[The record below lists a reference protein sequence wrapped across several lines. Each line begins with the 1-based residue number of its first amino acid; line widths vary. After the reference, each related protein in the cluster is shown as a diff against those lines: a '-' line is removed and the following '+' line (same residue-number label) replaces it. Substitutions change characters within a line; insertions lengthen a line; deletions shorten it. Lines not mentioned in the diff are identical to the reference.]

1 MTQVSDMTECDD
13 NLKLNSVYRLV
24 SENTCDGYIYR
35 NYKDDTYVISNRV
48 KLLLGLD
55 DDKLDGISD
64 AEDIFDGVVDYDDIV
79 AYASRLGIAKEA
91 HENYFEYSLH
101 CDSINRWLN
110 LNVYLFYGNDSIC
123 DEMIV
128 YFTDVTNQV
137 EAKGDL
143 EYQAYYDTMTGL
155 YNRAYFYNILE
166 GWIKLASDREQKIYI
181 MYLDVDDFKKV
192 NDELGFES
200 GDELMIKVSH
210 FLKKFTTPNISICRV
225 SSDEFILAQYG
236 GSIEDIK
243 DKYYCIRN
251 FLDNSIKLDNG
262 IIEYLTISAGISVYP
277 EHGKRIVDLI
287 GNADIALKTVKTNG
301 KNNIRLFEHNMLSRF
316 LRDIRI
322 ENMLKKAIQN
332 ENFELYYQPQYY
344 VNNRK
349 IRGLEAL
356 IRWNSESEGYI
367 APGAFIPL
375 AEKNGSI
382 IEIGNWVLKKA
393 IMDYGMLR
401 SIYGFDGI
409 MSINIS
415 GIQFKDS
422 LFEKNVEALFEQHRI
437 DPSKI
442 EFEITESVFMG
453 DSKSVIELLERLRT
467 LGIKISI
474 DDFGTGYSSLAYLKN
489 IPIDTLKIDK
499 SFIDSVITEE
509 TTSIIT
515 TGIIDIVKKLG
526 YEIIAEGVETAE
538 QFDFLKSINCDNIQ
552 GYLLGHPMRYDDVCE
567 LLKGNSKF

>member
-251 FLDNSIKLDNG
+251 FLDSSIKLDNG

>member
-1 MTQVSDMTECDD
+1 MTECDD
-13 NLKLNSVYRLV
+13 NSKLNSVYRLV

-79 AYASRLGIAKEA
+79 AYASKLRIAKGS

-251 FLDNSIKLDNG
+251 FLDSSIKLDNG

-453 DSKSVIELLERLRT
+453 DSKSVIELLERLRA

>member
-1 MTQVSDMTECDD
+1 MTECDD

-79 AYASRLGIAKEA
+79 AYASRLGIAKES

-166 GWIKLASDREQKIYI
+166 GWIKLASAREQKIYI
-181 MYLDVDDFKKV
+181 TYLDVDDFKKV

-251 FLDNSIKLDNG
+251 FLDSSIKLDNG

-287 GNADIALKTVKTNG
+287 GNADIALKTVKTSG
-301 KNNIRLFEHNMLSRF
+301 KNNIRIFEHNMLSRF

-349 IRGLEAL
+349 IRGFEAL

-415 GIQFKDS
+415 GLQFKDS
-422 LFEKNVEALFEQHRI
+422 LFEKNVKALFEQHRI

-453 DSKSVIELLERLRT
+453 DSKSVIELLERLRS

-474 DDFGTGYSSLAYLKN
+474 DDFGTGYSSLAYLKS

-526 YEIIAEGVETAE
+526 YEIIAEGVETTE

-567 LLKGNSKF
+567 LLKGNSKS

>member
-1 MTQVSDMTECDD
+1 MTECDD

-251 FLDNSIKLDNG
+251 FLDSSIKLDNG